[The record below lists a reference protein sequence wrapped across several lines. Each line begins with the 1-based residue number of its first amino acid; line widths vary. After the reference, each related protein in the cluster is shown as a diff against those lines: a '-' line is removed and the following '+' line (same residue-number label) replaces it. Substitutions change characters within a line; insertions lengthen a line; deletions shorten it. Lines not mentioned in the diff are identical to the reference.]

1 MLKANTVLALFCVV
15 SMVQCDTIEQRS
27 VDGRKV
33 GMGALPDLL
42 FNREVTLSDAE
53 QYFYKNIFTY
63 LDTKF
68 KVIDSKL
75 LNLNQLNKT
84 IDSLRSD
91 VTSAH
96 AECVQSLKG
105 SGEVAHNLQEM
116 DLKKYRIFSDYE
128 IQPEFH
134 SEFMLASMLFKNA
147 TPESYY
153 TCLTQCERNDK
164 CLITVIKPS
173 ECHLYSNELV
183 TRHVK
188 LAKSSNMFREDNEQV
203 VALASDG

>member
-1 MLKANTVLALFCVV
+1 MFKAIVALFLAIGIVHG
-15 SMVQCDTIEQRS
+15 DPIEPRS

-33 GMGALPDLL
+33 GLGNLPELL

-68 KVIDSKL
+68 KLIDNKL
-75 LNLNQLNKT
+75 VSLSQLNKT
-84 IDSLRSD
+84 IDSLRAD
-91 VTSAH
+91 VTTAH
-96 AECVQSLKG
+96 TECLQSIKG
-105 SGEVAHNLQEM
+105 VGEHPHNLQEM
-116 DLKKYRIFSDYE
+116 DLKKYRIFADYE
-128 IQPEFH
+128 IQSEFH
-134 SEFMLASMLFKNA
+134 SAFMLASMIFKNA

-153 TCLTQCERNDK
+153 TCLTQCERDDK

-183 TRHVK
+183 TKHVK
-188 LAKSSNMFREDNEQV
+188 LAKSSNMFREDTDQV
-203 VALASDG
+203 VTLAGDG